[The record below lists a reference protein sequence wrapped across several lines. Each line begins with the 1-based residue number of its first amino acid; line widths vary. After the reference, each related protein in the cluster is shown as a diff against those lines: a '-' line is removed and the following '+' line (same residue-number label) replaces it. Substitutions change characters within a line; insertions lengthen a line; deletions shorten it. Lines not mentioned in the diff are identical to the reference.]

1 MSWLACKAPYL
12 HYTKSYEKTILA
24 GISLALSANW
34 ARSRR
39 RTLKA
44 NGAILGSWNHGTV
57 VCFGRL
63 RCLEPEIPSG
73 WCCESNAGS
82 FVSCG
87 DIGLCRQSVLPIV
100 VVNTGSSIAETL
112 VDTVAQVYLQAAVS
126 AVAIGIGRL
135 SFSILRVWAS
145 IVRCRR
151 CRRKRSQS
159 HNQA

>member
-1 MSWLACKAPYL
+1 MGWLACKAPFLY
-12 HYTKSYEKTILA
+12 YTKPYEETILA

-34 ARSRR
+34 TRSRR

-44 NGAILGSWNHGTV
+44 NGAVLGSWDHGTV

-63 RCLEPEIPSG
+63 RCLEPEVSSG

-82 FVSCG
+82 LVSCRRI
-87 DIGLCRQSVLPIV
+87 DLCRQSVLPIV
-100 VVNTGSSIAETL
+100 VINAGSSIAEAL
-112 VDTVAQVYLQAAVS
+112 VDTIAQIYLQAAVS
-126 AVAIGIGRL
+126 AVAIDIGCL

-151 CRRKRSQS
+151 CHRERSQT